1 MPTQPPPANG
11 RTSQDLAA
19 RASRVLPGGA
29 NSNFRLA
36 SATRFWAS
44 GSGSRLTDVDG
55 NQVIDYALGMGTA
68 ILGHSPRRVLDR
80 VSAAQ
85 QLLQC
90 PAGQQEAEV
99 DLAERIVDLVPSA
112 ERVRIGCTGT
122 EMVQL
127 ALRVARAV
135 TGRSLV
141 VKFEGHYHG
150 WLDSIFSG
158 TTELPAEGSVAAV
171 PQTAGQSAAALRDLA
186 VLPWNDLG
194 VLESFLASRGRTV
207 AALIMEPVLCNTGVI
222 VPGDGYLE
230 AVRKL
235 CDQHGVVLI
244 FDEVITGFR
253 LHSGGAQARL
263 GVIPDLTVLGKAL
276 GAGFPIAALAGRA
289 ELMGS
294 IGGGPVLHSVM
305 HGGTYNANAP
315 AVAAALAALDEMT
328 EPGQQFYPRL
338 EALGRR
344 LADGLAESARQAG
357 GTMSVSAAGPV
368 VNTTFSPPHP
378 ITDFR
383 TYQASDLDQ
392 QRSFIGLL
400 EAEGVRLTGRG
411 TWFVSSA
418 HTDDDIDLTLAA
430 TERALRGLHNQETL

>member
-1 MPTQPPPANG
+1 MPTQPATG

-68 ILGHSPRRVLDR
+68 ILGHSPRTVLDR

-112 ERVRIGCTGT
+112 ERVRLGCTGT

-158 TTELPAEGSVAAV
+158 TTELPAAGSVAAV

-194 VLESFLASRGRTV
+194 VLAAFLASRGQTV

-230 AVRKL
+230 AARKL

-263 GVIPDLTVLGKAL
+263 GITPDLTVLGKAL

-294 IGGGPVLHSVM
+294 IGGGPVTHSVM

-315 AVAAALAALDEMT
+315 AVAAALAALEEMN
-328 EPGQQFYPRL
+328 GQQFYPRL
-338 EALGRR
+338 EAAGRR
-344 LADGLAESARQAG
+344 LADGLAEAARQAG
-357 GTMSVSAAGPV
+357 GTMSVSSAGPV

-383 TYQASDLDQ
+383 TYQASDLDR

-400 EAEGVRLTGRG
+400 EAEGVRLTSRG

>member
-1 MPTQPPPANG
+1 MPTPPPPVTG

-36 SATRFWAS
+36 SAARFWAS

-55 NQVIDYALGMGTA
+55 NEVIDYALGMGTA
-68 ILGHSPRRVLDR
+68 ILGHSPRNVLDR

-99 DLAERIVDLVPSA
+99 DLAERIVELVPSA

-158 TTELPAEGSVAAV
+158 TTELPAAGTVAAV
-171 PQTAGQSAAALRDLA
+171 PQTAGQDAAALHDLA
-186 VLPWNDLG
+186 VLPWNDRG
-194 VLESFLASRGRTV
+194 VLETFLASRGSEI

-230 AVRKL
+230 AARAL
-235 CDQHGVVLI
+235 CDQHGIVLI

-263 GVIPDLTVLGKAL
+263 GITPDLTVLGKAL

-294 IGGGPVLHSVM
+294 IGGGPVMHSVM

-315 AVAAALAALDEMT
+315 AVAAAVAALEEMS
-328 EPGQQFYPRL
+328 GQQFYPRL
-338 EALGRR
+338 ETAGRR
-344 LADGLAESARQAG
+344 LADGLAEAARQAG
-357 GTMSVSAAGPV
+357 GAMVVSSAGPV
-368 VNTTFSPPHP
+368 VNTTFSPPQP

-383 TYQASDLDQ
+383 TYQASDLDR
-392 QRSFIGLL
+392 QRSFMAAL
-400 EAEGVRLTGRG
+400 EAEGVRLTSRG

-430 TERALRGLHNQETL
+430 AARALRAL

>member
-1 MPTQPPPANG
+1 MPTQLPPATG
-11 RTSQDLAA
+11 RTSPDLAVRAA
-19 RASRVLPGGA
+19 RVMPGGA

-55 NQVIDYALGMGTA
+55 NEFIDFALGMGTA
-68 ILGHSPRRVLDR
+68 ILGHSPRTVLDR
-80 VSAAQ
+80 VAAAQ
-85 QLLQC
+85 GLLQC

-99 DLAERIVDLVPSA
+99 ELAERIVDLVPSA

-150 WLDSIFSG
+150 WLDSVFSG
-158 TTELPAEGSVAAV
+158 TTQLPAEGSVAAV
-171 PQTAGQSAAALRDLA
+171 PQTGGQSAAALADLA

-194 VLESFLASRGRTV
+194 VLEGFLAVRGGEV
-207 AALIMEPVLCNTGVI
+207 AALIMEPVLCNTSVI
-222 VPGDGYLE
+222 VPRDGYLQAARE
-230 AVRKL
+230 L
-235 CDQHGVVLI
+235 CDRHGVVLI

-253 LHSGGAQARL
+253 LHQGGAQARL
-263 GVIPDLTVLGKAL
+263 GVTPDLTVLGKAL

-289 ELMGS
+289 ALMGS
-294 IGGGPVLHSVM
+294 IGGGSVM

-315 AVAAALAALDEMT
+315 AVAAALAALGEMAD
-328 EPGQQFYPRL
+328 PGQQFYSRL
-338 EALGRR
+338 EAVGRR
-344 LADGLAESARQAG
+344 LADGLAGAARRAG
-357 GTMSVSAAGPV
+357 GTMSVAAAGPV
-368 VNTTFSPPHP
+368 VNTTFSPPQP
-378 ITDFR
+378 IVDFR
-383 TYQASDLDQ
+383 TYQASDLDR
-392 QRSFIGLL
+392 QRSFIESL
-400 EAEGVRLTGRG
+400 EAEGVRLTSRG

-418 HTDDDIDLTLAA
+418 HTDQDIDLTLAA
-430 TERALRGLHNQETL
+430 VDRALRGLQP

>member
-1 MPTQPPPANG
+1 MMPTQPATG

-55 NQVIDYALGMGTA
+55 NEVIDYALGMGTA
-68 ILGHSPRRVLDR
+68 ILGHSPQKVLDR
-80 VSAAQ
+80 VAAAQ

-135 TGRSLV
+135 TGRSLI

-158 TTELPAEGSVAAV
+158 TTELPAAGSVAAV
-171 PQTAGQSAAALRDLA
+171 PQTAGQSAAALEDLA

-194 VLESFLASRGRTV
+194 VLEGFLASHGQTV
-207 AALIMEPVLCNTGVI
+207 AALVMEPVLCNTGVI

-230 AVRKL
+230 AARKL

-253 LHSGGAQARL
+253 LNVGGAQARL
-263 GVIPDLTVLGKAL
+263 GITPDLTVLGKAL

-294 IGGGPVLHSVM
+294 IGGGSVM

-315 AVAAALAALDEMT
+315 AVAAALAALDEMAD
-328 EPGQQFYPRL
+328 PGQQFYPRL
-338 EALGRR
+338 EAAGRR
-344 LADGLAESARQAG
+344 LADGLAEAARQAG
-357 GTMSVSAAGPV
+357 GTMTVSSAGPV
-368 VNTTFSPPHP
+368 VNTTFSPPQP

-383 TYQASDLDQ
+383 TYQASDLDR

-400 EAEGVRLTGRG
+400 EAEGVRLTSRG
-411 TWFVSSA
+411 TWFISSA

-430 TERALRGLHNQETL
+430 TERALRELHNQETL

>member
-1 MPTQPPPANG
+1 MPTQPSTATG
-11 RTSQDLAA
+11 RTSRDLAS
-19 RASRVLPGGA
+19 RAARVLPGGA

-55 NQVIDYALGMGTA
+55 NEFIDYAMGMGTA
-68 ILGHSPRRVLDR
+68 ILGHSPRGVLDR
-80 VSAAQ
+80 VAAAQ
-85 QLLQC
+85 VLLQC

-99 DLAERIVDLVPSA
+99 ELAERIVELVPSA

-127 ALRVARAV
+127 ALRVARAT

-150 WLDSIFSG
+150 WLDSVFSG
-158 TTELPAEGSVAAV
+158 TTALPAEGSVAAV
-171 PQTAGQSAAALRDLA
+171 AQTGGQSPAALQDLA

-194 VLESFLASRGRTV
+194 VLAGFLAARGGEV
-207 AALIMEPVLCNTGVI
+207 AALIMEPVLCNTSVI
-222 VPGDGYLE
+222 VPRDGYLQ
-230 AVRKL
+230 AVREL

-253 LHSGGAQARL
+253 LHQGGAQARL
-263 GVIPDLTVLGKAL
+263 GVTPDLTVLGKAL

-289 ELMGS
+289 SLMGS
-294 IGGGPVLHSVM
+294 IGGGPVMHSVM

-315 AVAAALAALDEMT
+315 AVAAALAALDEMAD
-328 EPGQQFYPRL
+328 PGQQFYSRL
-338 EALGRR
+338 EAVGRR
-344 LADGLAESARQAG
+344 LADGLTEAARKAG
-357 GTMSVSAAGPV
+357 GTMSVAAAGPV
-368 VNTTFSPPHP
+368 VNTTFSPPQP
-378 ITDFR
+378 IVDFR
-383 TYQASDLDQ
+383 TYQASDLDR
-392 QRSFIGLL
+392 QRSFIESL
-400 EAEGVRLTGRG
+400 EAEGVRLTSRG

-418 HTDDDIDLTLAA
+418 HTDKDIDLTLAA
-430 TERALRGLHNQETL
+430 VERALRRLQP